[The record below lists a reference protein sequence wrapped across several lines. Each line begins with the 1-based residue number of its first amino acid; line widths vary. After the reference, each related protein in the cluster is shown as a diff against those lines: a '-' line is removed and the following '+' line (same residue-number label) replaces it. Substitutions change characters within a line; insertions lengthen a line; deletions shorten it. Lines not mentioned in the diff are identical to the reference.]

1 MSLLNGLNDAQTIAL
16 GIAVILTGLVL
27 RRGFTRAKHMQGR
40 NPWGEAQAEFRRQP
54 VADTATVEKLEVR
67 LHEFARQVEA
77 RIHTR
82 MAVLDR
88 LIVDAEREIVRLQQV
103 LGKDS
108 HAPEQSLAQPL
119 EQPQPQSH
127 EQPGPEI
134 LRYDPAARG
143 PVKPP
148 RAPRSEPERS
158 AAERADGLNPLVYQL
173 ADSGLSPEQIGRY
186 LHQPADDVQM
196 TLGLRS
202 SRRFGDQADAA

>member
-103 LGKDS
+103 LGKGEDLPEPES
-108 HAPEQSLAQPL
+108 TSEQSQ
-119 EQPQPQSH
+119 EKTH

-143 PVKPP
+143 PVKPS
-148 RAPRSEPERS
+148 RAPQREPERS
-158 AAERADGLNPLVYQL
+158 AAERAEGLNPLVYQL

-196 TLGLRS
+196 TLGLRG